1 MKVVLTGVYRQI
13 ADRSPPIRSFMR
25 SFIIVPVGEG
35 VCITNELLFINN
47 ATVEQAKVMLHF
59 YIFNSV
65 YHT

>member
-47 ATVEQAKVMLHF
+47 ATVEQAKVM
-59 YIFNSV
+59 
-65 YHT
+65 